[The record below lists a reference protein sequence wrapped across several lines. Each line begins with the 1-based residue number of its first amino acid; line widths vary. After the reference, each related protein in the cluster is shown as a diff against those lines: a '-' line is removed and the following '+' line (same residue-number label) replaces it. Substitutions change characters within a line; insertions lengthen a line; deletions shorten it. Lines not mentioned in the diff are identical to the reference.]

1 MPASTTVLDKPV
13 ADPATP
19 AVADHAEFLTH
30 MNAMAAHYTTKSK
43 SPVAMYA
50 LPVHLVHPVSDTP
63 APAKASAGAVAV
75 DAALK
80 AGKTQTTSFATN
92 QRDAVNAAT
101 NLLQQN
107 HDTSAFAKQM
117 QALENQA
124 QQQAHD
130 NIHQQFQNLIQI
142 GTAHPEQQQR
152 ILSLTNQIGAFFT
165 NLISSVGAFFQKVAK
180 EIMGWI
186 NSAVDWIKG
195 AAATVA
201 NWVSGAVSSIGNFF
215 SGLF

>member
-1 MPASTTVLDKPV
+1 MPASTTTLEKPAANQ
-13 ADPATP
+13 ADPAL
-19 AVADHAEFLTH
+19 ADHSEFLTH

-43 SPVAMYA
+43 APVAMYA
-50 LPVHLVHPVSDTP
+50 LPVHLVHPASGTP
-63 APAKASAGAVAV
+63 APSKTSAGATAV
-75 DAALK
+75 DAALNTGK
-80 AGKTQTTSFATN
+80 AQTTSFATK
-92 QRDAVNAAT
+92 QRDAVTAAT
-101 NLLQQN
+101 NLLQKN

-165 NLISSVGAFFQKVAK
+165 NLLSSVGAFFENVAK